1 MLCCKTNKY
10 LTVCIGSHYK
20 LIFNLLFL
28 TFCVAKRKKY
38 SVHTVLCI
46 DTIRHSLHTA
56 HTNVAFADRD
66 FFLPDPD
73 SNLHKKG
80 FTGNDNKF
88 NGFLTKT
95 VHTFLKIKSD
105 LITKIN
111 LN

>member
-1 MLCCKTNKY
+1 MSRN
-10 LTVCIGSHYK
+10 
-20 LIFNLLFL
+20 
-28 TFCVAKRKKY
+28 AKNIVY
-38 SVHTVLCI
+38 ILYCAMCI
-46 DTIRHSLHTA
+46 DTIRHSLRTA
-56 HTNVAFADRD
+56 HTNVAFAGRD

-80 FTGNDNKF
+80 FTENDNKF